1 VNENENAATA
11 FREAGVAV
19 AQGARRRRRWRR
31 GGRRWRQSPYFRGDA
46 LGFVDV
52 VLLPFATYE
61 RLGGFSVAGR
71 VPRAPSVGGVRGH
84 GETVRRGVAAGR
96 RERVPVR
103 VRHEEALG
111 PRLVLTPHVAD
122 DAAMI
127 FFGKASRLETIL
139 LKSEVFLICYS
150 EVHLE

>member
-1 VNENENAATA
+1 
-11 FREAGVAV
+11 
-19 AQGARRRRRWRR
+19 
-31 GGRRWRQSPYFRGDA
+31 
-46 LGFVDV
+46 
-52 VLLPFATYE
+52 
-61 RLGGFSVAGR
+61 
-71 VPRAPSVGGVRGH
+71 VRSH